1 MAKRFNKKEMYAQ
14 IYSVIENSNAT
25 NKSDLLGFVDR
36 EVELLEK
43 KSARTPMTATQ
54 KANLAILDDIREV
67 LAKKENAVT
76 ISDLIKEE
84 PLNVYTSQKI
94 SALMKKLVDGGE
106 VEKTSVKKVSYFR
119 IKQ

>member
-14 IYSVIENSNAT
+14 IYSVIENSNVS

-43 KSARTPMTATQ
+43 KSARKPMTATQ
-54 KANLAILDDIREV
+54 KANLAVLDDIREV

-94 SALMKKLVDGGE
+94 SALMKKLVDSGE
-106 VEKTSVKKVSYFR
+106 VEKTSIKKVSYFR